1 MIRSTLKK
9 LLGQLLGRKTPPPS
23 VRPTPPRQPPP
34 PRPAAPTEEEEEGQ
48 DHGHSHG
55 HSHDHGGGAAAKEGE
70 APTPPPKPAAKPAP
84 KPAAEDHGHDHGH
97 AHDHAEPVSV
107 APAEPASA
115 EPAEPAEKKVV
126 KKPVDV
132 VAEDTP
138 NPNARKFTTTTTV
151 VEKGSLSFNSAE
163 DAEKHPLG
171 KAIWACG
178 GVKGVFAVKDFV
190 TVTKDDAADWAKL
203 SPKVVKAI
211 KKAL

>member
-9 LLGQLLGRKTPPPS
+9 LLGQLLGRKTPPPAA
-23 VRPTPPRQPPP
+23 RPTPPRQPVS
-34 PRPAAPTEEEEEGQ
+34 RPAAPAPEEEEEDRG
-48 DHGHSHG
+48 HSHSHG
-55 HSHDHGGGAAAKEGE
+55 HSHDHGGDRAEPAPAPKVAPAPAAV
-70 APTPPPKPAAKPAP
+70 AKPAP
-84 KPAAEDHGHDHGH
+84 APVAAPKAEDRGHDHGH
-97 AHDHAEPVSV
+97 SHDHGRAE
-107 APAEPASA
+107 APAAEPA
-115 EPAEPAEKKVV
+115 AEKKVA
-126 KKPVDV
+126 KKAVEV

-171 KAIWACG
+171 KALWACG

-190 TVTKDDAADWAKL
+190 TVTKEDSADWAKL

-211 KKAL
+211 KKVL